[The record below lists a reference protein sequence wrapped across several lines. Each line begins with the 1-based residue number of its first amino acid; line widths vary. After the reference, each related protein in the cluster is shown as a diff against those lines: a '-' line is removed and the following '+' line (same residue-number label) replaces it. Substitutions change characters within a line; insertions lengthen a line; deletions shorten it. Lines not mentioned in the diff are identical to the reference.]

1 MASCSK
7 CMPRQLSSR
16 GDHASA
22 SQRLAA
28 CMRAAALT
36 IAGAALSGCHATP
49 HPLVLQTDFGSK
61 DGAVST
67 MRGVALGIAPN
78 LPVHDLT
85 HEIPPFDIWQA
96 ACRLE
101 QTAPYWPPRSVFVS
115 VVDPGVGTDR
125 LPIVARDRDGRCF
138 VTPDNGTL
146 TLLLEAGAIAEARVI
161 DTSRH
166 RRAGSADSHTFHG
179 RDVFALV
186 GAELACG
193 NIDFAEAGPA
203 LAVDRLVRLP
213 HPRAEVTVAD
223 GRPRLSGFI
232 PVLDVQYG
240 NVWTNL
246 PRALLTQHGARI
258 GSTLH
263 VRILDGDREAFAGQ
277 VPYVRTF
284 GDVAAGMPLA
294 YDNSLGNLA
303 IALNTGDFAK
313 VHQIGSGPQWRVLVT
328 LP

>member
-1 MASCSK
+1 M
-7 CMPRQLSSR
+7 
-16 GDHASA
+16 
-22 SQRLAA
+22 
-28 CMRAAALT
+28 
-36 IAGAALSGCHATP
+36 
-49 HPLVLQTDFGSK
+49 LQTDFGTK

-67 MRGVALGIAPN
+67 MRGVALGIAPD

-96 ACRLE
+96 ACRLQ
-101 QTAPYWPPRSVFVS
+101 QTAPYWPEGSVFVS

-125 LPIVARDRDGRCF
+125 LPIVARDRAGRCY

-146 TLLLEAGAIAEARVI
+146 TLLLEDGAITAARVI
-161 DTSRH
+161 DTTRH

-186 GAELACG
+186 GAKLASRRLAFE
-193 NIDFAEAGPA
+193 DAGPA
-203 LAVDRLVRLP
+203 ISIERLTRLD
-213 HPRAEVTVAD
+213 HPGVEALMEN
-223 GRPRLSGFI
+223 GRPLLRGFI

-240 NVWTNL
+240 NVWTNV
-246 PRALLTQHGARI
+246 PRDLLLQRGLRQ
-258 GSTLH
+258 GSVLH
-263 VRILDGDREAFAGQ
+263 VRILDGEREVFVGD

-303 IALNTGDFAK
+303 LALNTGDFAK
-313 VHQIGSGPQWRVLVT
+313 VHQVRSGPQWRVWIS
-328 LP
+328 PR

>member
-1 MASCSK
+1 
-7 CMPRQLSSR
+7 
-16 GDHASA
+16 
-22 SQRLAA
+22 
-28 CMRAAALT
+28 
-36 IAGAALSGCHATP
+36 
-49 HPLVLQTDFGSK
+49 LVLQTDFGSK

-67 MRGVALGIAPN
+67 MRGVALGVAPD

-96 ACRLE
+96 ACRLQ
-101 QTAPYWPPRSVFVS
+101 QTAPYWPPHTVFVS

-125 LPIVARDRDGRCF
+125 LPIVARDHDGRCF

-146 TLLLEAGAIAEARVI
+146 TLLLEECTIAEARVI

-166 RRAGSADSHTFHG
+166 RRVGSADSHTFHG

-186 GAELACG
+186 GAQLASQRLRF
-193 NIDFAEAGPA
+193 DDAGPA
-203 LAVDRLVRLP
+203 IAIERLIRID
-213 HPRAEVTVAD
+213 HPRAGLVEENGHLTL
-223 GRPRLSGFI
+223 RGFV

-246 PRALLTQHGARI
+246 PRALLAQHGAQI

-263 VRILDGDREAFAGQ
+263 VRILDGDREAFAGDM
-277 VPYVRTF
+277 PYVRTF

-303 IALNTGDFAK
+303 FALNTGDFAK
-313 VHQIGSGPQWRVLVT
+313 VHQIGSGPRWRVFVT
-328 LP
+328 LR